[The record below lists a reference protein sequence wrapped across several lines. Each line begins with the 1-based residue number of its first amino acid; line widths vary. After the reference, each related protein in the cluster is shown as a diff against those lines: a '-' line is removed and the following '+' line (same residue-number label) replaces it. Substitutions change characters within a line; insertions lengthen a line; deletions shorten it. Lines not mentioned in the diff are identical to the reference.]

1 METIFI
7 CIIFGVFILIA
18 YTLGLK
24 SGQKIVKNEPIEL
37 PKVEN
42 QIEKINQKK
51 IEKEYQKEID
61 KINNILENID
71 NYDGTGANQKEV

>member
-24 SGQKIVKNEPIEL
+24 NGQKIVKNEPIEL

>member
-7 CIIFGVFILIA
+7 CIIFGVFILVA

-24 SGQKIVKNEPIEL
+24 NGQKIAKSEPIEL

-61 KINNILENID
+61 KINIIYENIG

>member
-61 KINNILENID
+61 KRSIEN
-71 NYDGTGANQKEV
+71 E